1 MAAAP
6 VHTLT
11 VTNIHHINQHQCFPN
26 KDTRSWSL
34 SLIID
39 KKITE
44 EFHLGTVNMRVC
56 THRYKPLRVCACLR
70 QHAHTGK
77 VLSWHSSPKSC
88 IISKPTIKKWQW
100 QPCAYKSGPII
111 HLSLSVSDRVW
122 AETWPRGDVPEVLIN
137 ALSDSPCEW
146 WRTNPV

>member
-39 KKITE
+39 KKNHGGIPFGDCE
-44 EFHLGTVNMRVC
+44 YARV
-56 THRYKPLRVCACLR
+56 
-70 QHAHTGK
+70 HAQ
-77 VLSWHSSPKSC
+77 
-88 IISKPTIKKWQW
+88 I
-100 QPCAYKSGPII
+100 
-111 HLSLSVSDRVW
+111 
-122 AETWPRGDVPEVLIN
+122 
-137 ALSDSPCEW
+137 
-146 WRTNPV
+146 